1 METESRLLSDDCVE
15 TAGTPAAASDAG
27 AAPRLP
33 KGRLAFIGA
42 CLFLLMLPVTALVPV
57 LHEMT
62 VGRFPGLSD
71 FEKHLFMTANM
82 LGAALFAPVAGLVS
96 DWMQRRKPL
105 LVAAFVVNALSLWLM
120 LPGYG
125 GYPVQLGLRFVEG
138 CAHIAAF
145 SMLLTLGMDLSGRSE
160 PGKVMGF
167 LGCCLTLGVATGA
180 PLGGVMGKGDPLLIL
195 KAGGL
200 LMGAI
205 AVACAVVLQ
214 ESLIRRAGV
223 KLRELVATLGE
234 CRLLWVP
241 YVFMFLDRLTVGFI
255 VSTMTLYLRA
265 EMEAPPQK
273 IGAIMALF
281 MIPFALLTYP
291 AGRLSRRFNKL
302 GMMIVGSL
310 VYGATFFVFPFATL
324 GQISLL
330 MFVSGM
336 SAALMFAP
344 SLVLVQLLAGEKH
357 RAIAMSGFTTAGAI
371 GFLLG
376 PLFGGALV
384 SASGYRGAFLA
395 TGLVEVLCALVFIG
409 MLRRVRV

>member
-1 METESRLLSDDCVE
+1 MDGVLGFAEAE
-15 TAGTPAAASDAG
+15 
-27 AAPRLP
+27 AAPPARPPGWQL
-33 KGRLAFIGA
+33 GLVGG

-57 LHEMT
+57 LNEMT
-62 VGRFPGLSD
+62 VGRFPGLTD

-82 LGAALFAPVAGLVS
+82 LGAALFAPVAGLIS

-105 LVAAFVVNALSLWLM
+105 LVAAFAVNAASLGLM
-120 LPGYG
+120 LLDWS
-125 GYPVQLGLRFVEG
+125 YPVQLGLRFVEG

-145 SMLLTLGMDLSGRSE
+145 SMLLTLGMDLSGKGDS
-160 PGKVMGF
+160 GKAMG
-167 LGCCLTLGVATGA
+167 LLACCLTFGVAAGA
-180 PLGGVMGKGDPLLIL
+180 PVGGFIGKENPLLIL
-195 KAGGL
+195 AAGSL

-205 AVACAVVLQ
+205 APFSWAA
-214 ESLIRRAGV
+214 
-223 KLRELVATLGE
+223 LRENPIRQAPVGFRDLLATLGE
-234 CRLLWVP
+234 HRLLWVP
-241 YVFMFLDRLTVGFI
+241 YVFIFLDRLTVGFI
-255 VSTMTLYLRA
+255 VSTMTLYLRTELGA
-265 EMEAPPQK
+265 APQR

-310 VYGATFFVFPFATL
+310 VYGVTFLVFPFATL
-324 GQISLL
+324 GQISGL

-344 SLVLVQLLAGEKH
+344 SLVLVQLLAGDKH

-376 PLFGGALV
+376 PLFGGTLV
-384 SASGYRGAFLA
+384 SVSGYRGAFLA
-395 TGLVEVLCALVFIG
+395 TGLLEVLCALLFIG
-409 MLRRVRV
+409 LLRRVRV